1 MKLKKLFVIL
11 MITVLMST
19 MFTINVNAITNP
31 IINGRE
37 IIGYENG
44 DFIVKSIKAQRYTGS
59 EITPD
64 VEVYDYNTG
73 VKLKEGIDY
82 EVDFDYNIY
91 PNGYYAPKAV
101 IKGIGRYSDAESL
114 TTYFAIVPK
123 DISNNNAELTVI
135 TPCFE
140 YDGQEKKPEI
150 ELVCDDVRLVENID
164 YELIFVNDNINV
176 GRVYI
181 MVSGIGNYSG
191 TQYGSFEIDYKP
203 ILEEDISIDL
213 SDRIYTGEDILPE
226 VTIKSGEKTLVRG
239 VDYQVDYPYTMY
251 PNFTGEAWIEIW
263 GLGNYKGNFTKRFNI
278 LGKDI
283 TKISNI
289 NIDTSDKKFINNFVE
304 PLVELKDGNYTL
316 IKNKDYEVSYLN
328 NVIVGKATIKVTGR
342 GIYRGEITKTFNIV
356 ENNIN
361 NISNVEIDTSDKI
374 YNGNA
379 IKPNVKLKNGDN
391 TLVINK
397 DYEVIYSN
405 NCNPG
410 TATIKIIGLGAY
422 TGEIVKTFNI
432 IQKNITKI
440 STINVNT
447 ANKKYTG
454 NKITTS
460 VVLKDGNYTLVN
472 GKDYT
477 VSYSNNKNYGT
488 ATITIT
494 GKGGY
499 AGKITKT
506 FKIVPKTIS
515 ITSLKNKFLRIVT
528 IKWNK
533 DTSVSGYE
541 IYRSTSQNG
550 SYSLV
555 KTVTRN
561 SNNSVT
567 FVAQKKG
574 TYYYKVRSYVTVNG
588 TKIYGDFST
597 IQKVIVSR

>member
-19 MFTINVNAITNP
+19 TFAIDVNAITNP

-44 DFIVKSIKAQRYTGS
+44 DFIVKSIKTQRYTGS

-101 IKGIGRYSDAESL
+101 IKGIGKYSDAESL
-114 TTYFAIVPK
+114 TTYFAIAPK
-123 DISNNNAELTVI
+123 NISNDNAELTVI
-135 TPCFE
+135 TPCLE

-191 TQYGSFEIDYKP
+191 IQYGSFEIDYKP
-203 ILEEDISIDL
+203 ILEEDITVDL

-239 VDYQVDYPYTMY
+239 VDYQVDYPYTLY
-251 PNFTGEAWIEIW
+251 PNFTGEAWINIW

-283 TKISNI
+283 AKISNI
-289 NIDTSDKKFINNFVE
+289 NIDTSDQKFISNFIE
-304 PLVELKDGNYTL
+304 LLVELKDGNYTL
-316 IKNKDYEVSYLN
+316 IKNKDYQITYLN
-328 NVIVGKATIKVTGR
+328 NVLPGKATIKVSGL
-342 GIYRGEITKTFNIV
+342 GIYRGEITKTFNIL
-356 ENNIN
+356 ENKIN
-361 NISNVEIDTSDKI
+361 NISTVEVDTSDKV
-374 YNGNA
+374 YTGKA
-379 IKPNVKLKNGDN
+379 IEPNVKLKDGNY

-397 DYEVIYSN
+397 DYKVTYSN
-405 NCNPG
+405 NCNLG
-410 TATIKIIGLGAY
+410 TATIKITGLGVYA
-422 TGEIVKTFNI
+422 GEIVRTFNI
-432 IQKNITKI
+432 NQKNITQV

-447 ANKKYTG
+447 SNKQYTG
-454 NKITTS
+454 NNITTS

-477 VSYSNNKNYGT
+477 VAYSNNKNYGT

-494 GKGGY
+494 GKGAY
-499 AGKITKT
+499 AGKIVKT
-506 FKIVPKTIS
+506 FKIVPRKIT
-515 ITSLKNKFLRIVT
+515 ITSLKNTIIRIVT

-541 IYRSTSQNG
+541 IYRSTSQSG

-588 TKIYGDFST
+588 AKIYGDFSS
-597 IQKVIVSR
+597 IQKVIVSK

>member
-11 MITVLMST
+11 MIIVLMST

-59 EITPD
+59 EITPE

-114 TTYFAIVPK
+114 ITYFSIAPK
-123 DISNNNAELTVI
+123 DISNDNAELTVI
-135 TPCFE
+135 TPSLE

-150 ELVCDDVRLVENID
+150 ELVCDDVKLVENID
-164 YELIFVNDNINV
+164 YELIFVNDNVNV

-191 TQYGSFEIDYKP
+191 TQYGFFDIDYKP
-203 ILEEDISIDL
+203 ILEEDITVDL

-239 VDYQVDYPYTMY
+239 VDYQVDYPYTLY

-289 NIDTSDKKFINNFVE
+289 KIDTSDKKFISNFIE
-304 PLVELKDGNYTL
+304 PSVELKDGNYTL

-328 NVIVGKATIKVTGR
+328 TVIVGKATIKVTGR
-342 GIYRGEITKTFNIV
+342 GIYIGEIT
-356 ENNIN
+356 
-361 NISNVEIDTSDKI
+361 S
-374 YNGNA
+374 
-379 IKPNVKLKNGDN
+379 
-391 TLVINK
+391 
-397 DYEVIYSN
+397 
-405 NCNPG
+405 
-410 TATIKIIGLGAY
+410 
-422 TGEIVKTFNI
+422 
-432 IQKNITKI
+432 
-440 STINVNT
+440 
-447 ANKKYTG
+447 
-454 NKITTS
+454 
-460 VVLKDGNYTLVN
+460 
-472 GKDYT
+472 
-477 VSYSNNKNYGT
+477 
-488 ATITIT
+488 
-494 GKGGY
+494 
-499 AGKITKT
+499 
-506 FKIVPKTIS
+506 
-515 ITSLKNKFLRIVT
+515 
-528 IKWNK
+528 
-533 DTSVSGYE
+533 
-541 IYRSTSQNG
+541 
-550 SYSLV
+550 
-555 KTVTRN
+555 
-561 SNNSVT
+561 
-567 FVAQKKG
+567 
-574 TYYYKVRSYVTVNG
+574 
-588 TKIYGDFST
+588 
-597 IQKVIVSR
+597 